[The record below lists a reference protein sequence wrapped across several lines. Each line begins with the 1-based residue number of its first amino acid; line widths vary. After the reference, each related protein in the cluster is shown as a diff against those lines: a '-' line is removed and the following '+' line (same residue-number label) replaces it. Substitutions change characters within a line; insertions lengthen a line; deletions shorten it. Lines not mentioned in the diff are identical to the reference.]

1 MAPSEVAKLSEL
13 EGRPVAVVGAGSWGT
28 TIASILAGKG
38 IETRLWARRPE
49 LAEAIEEDR
58 ENREYLP
65 SIRLPATLYVTSDIG
80 RASAGAS
87 LLVVAVPSHAFREV
101 LSVFAENLGDGGSG
115 GGAVSLVSL
124 TKGLERGSLK
134 RMTEVAA
141 EVLPG
146 ISPERIGVLTGP
158 NLAAE
163 IAQGQPAATLI
174 AMPDIAAAEEAQEI
188 FMAPSFRVYSGDDVI
203 GAELGGITKN
213 VIAIAAGVADGLGFG
228 DNTRATLITRGLAEA
243 ARLGVAMG
251 ADPLT
256 FAGLAG
262 MGDLIATCASPRSRN
277 RSIGVRLARGE
288 SIEKITGEMKM
299 IAEGVKS
306 TAVVRDLAV
315 KHGVDM
321 PITHEVA
328 AMLYDQKPP
337 RSALASLLSRP
348 ITSELYGE

>member
-1 MAPSEVAKLSEL
+1 MDPAEVTKLSEL
-13 EGRPVAVVGAGSWGT
+13 SGMPVAVVGAGSWGT
-28 TIASILAGKG
+28 AIAALLAAKG

-49 LAEAIEEDR
+49 LAELINATR
-58 ENREYLP
+58 ENGEYLP
-65 SIRLPATLYVTSDIG
+65 GVRLPDTLDITSDLE
-80 RASAGAS
+80 RAALGAG
-87 LLVVAVPSHAFREV
+87 LLVVAVPSHAFRT
-101 LSVFAENLGDGGSG
+101 VFTAFVDELGQGGAG
-115 GGAVSLVSL
+115 GGAKSVVSLA
-124 TKGLERGSLK
+124 KGLERVSLK
-134 RMTEVAA
+134 RMSEVASELA
-141 EVLPG
+141 TG
-146 ISPERIGVLTGP
+146 IAPERIGVLTGP

-163 IAQGQPAATLI
+163 VAQGQPAAALVV
-174 AMPDIAAAEEAQEI
+174 MPDIEAATEAQEV
-188 FMAPSFRVYSGDDVI
+188 FMAPSFRVYSGTDVI

-277 RSIGVRLARGE
+277 RRIGVRLARGE
-288 SIEKITGEMKM
+288 TIDKITSDMKM
-299 IAEGVKS
+299 VAEGVKS
-306 TAVVRDLAV
+306 TEVVRDLAI

-328 AMLYDQKPP
+328 AMLYEGKSP
-337 RSALASLLSRP
+337 RAALASLLSRR
-348 ITSELYGE
+348 ITSELYGK